1 MHLSRLQTIPL
12 FASVSLRPGDGKR
25 SKDLDGD
32 GTEHDSITLFDSAG
46 NDSHSLSIEPS
57 HDNNRNSLQSASP

>member
-1 MHLSRLQTIPL
+1 MQKTGAAVTCRCVQSLP
-12 FASVSLRPGDGKR
+12 ASDLER

-32 GTEHDSITLFDSAG
+32 STEHDSITLFDSAG